1 MNSAQRISTISKL
14 YSKKQN
20 ELNQLIK
27 SNNDAK
33 IQCVIGIFLIEEC
46 GFRVGNKKS
55 STENGHFGTTTLQN
69 KHVNKRKKEISFI
82 GKSGVVNKC
91 ALNGLKKA
99 QQLLEYVTS
108 SKKSR
113 TTDILQRATE
123 KKINNILSPLTSQD
137 IRRLRA
143 NTIFLDNL
151 KGVLADERKERQQKV
166 KSAVEKAAA
175 SIQNKPATCRRS
187 YLAPEIITLY
197 LDYPKKF
204 QRILNKYTT
213 FSAIMASA
221 HRHMLRTK
229 HR

>member
-1 MNSAQRISTISKL
+1 MNSAKRISTISKL
-14 YSKKQN
+14 YSEKQN

-27 SNNDAK
+27 SSNDAN

-69 KHVNKRKKEISFI
+69 KHVNRRKKEITFI

-91 ALNGLKKA
+91 ALHGLKKA
-99 QQLLEYVTS
+99 QQFLEYVTS

-113 TTDILQRATE
+113 TTNILQRATE